1 MRFRSPPPDAKP
13 LPMISVA
20 MPVFNSTATISD
32 ALSCLLSSPHV
43 GEVLVAD
50 GGSTDGTPDLVE
62 RIDDP
67 RLRLVSRSDTGIYNG
82 ANTALK
88 ACSGEFVLFMNSND
102 FLVPAYL
109 DAVLAADAREG
120 ADFYYGCTTT
130 ENREIRPRLGAQG
143 VSDRAWQVMPFPH
156 VSMIVRRS
164 VHESVGWYDESFRI
178 AADLDFINR
187 LLLSGARGSFVDAV
201 AADCS
206 QGGISS
212 GFRHITEAC
221 RVAVK
226 NGKPPLSAAMY
237 AAAIAAYRV
246 FRR

>member
-1 MRFRSPPPDAKP
+1 
-13 LPMISVA
+13 MISVA
-20 MPVFNSTATISD
+20 MPVFNSASTIER
-32 ALSCLLSSPHV
+32 ALSSVLTSPHIS
-43 GEVLVAD
+43 EVFVAD
-50 GGSTDGTPDLVE
+50 GGSSDATVALIEAAGDHRV
-62 RIDDP
+62 
-67 RLRLVSRSDTGIYNG
+67 RLVSRSDHGIYNG
-82 ANTALK
+82 ANLALK
-88 ACSGEFVLFMNSND
+88 ACGGEFVLFMNSND

-130 ENREIRPRLGAQG
+130 DNREIRPRLGAQG

-164 VHESVGWYDESFRI
+164 VHERVGWYDESFRI

-212 GFRHITEAC
+212 GFRHITEAR

>member
-1 MRFRSPPPDAKP
+1 
-13 LPMISVA
+13 MISVA
-20 MPVFNSTATISD
+20 MPVFNGASTIERAMSSIL
-32 ALSCLLSSPHV
+32 ASPHV
-43 GEVLVAD
+43 SEVFVAD
-50 GGSTDGTPDLVE
+50 GGSSDTTVALIEAIGDHRV
-62 RIDDP
+62 
-67 RLRLVSRSDTGIYNG
+67 RLVSRCDHGIYNG
-82 ANTALK
+82 ANFALK
-88 ACSGEFVLFMNSND
+88 ACNGEFVLFMNSND

-130 ENREIRPRLGAQG
+130 NNRKVRPRLGVQG

-187 LLLSGARGSFVDAV
+187 LLLSGARGCFVDAV

-212 GFRHITEAC
+212 GFRHIIEAC

-226 NGKPPLSAAMY
+226 NGKPPLSAVMG